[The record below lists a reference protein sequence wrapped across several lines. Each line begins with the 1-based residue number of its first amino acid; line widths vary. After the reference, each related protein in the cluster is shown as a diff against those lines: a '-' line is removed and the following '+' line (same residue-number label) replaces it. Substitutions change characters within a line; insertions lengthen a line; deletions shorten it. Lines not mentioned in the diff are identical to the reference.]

1 MTNPTAR
8 SFRRRPSA
16 GKIIFRWA
24 EYSLFLLATVVLGY
38 VVWVQAET
46 FAFQAYQSWRLD
58 QMQHGKPASVSL
70 FVKQWIP
77 SPWKHDAPEVGQTTP
92 MTPMRPTEIS
102 ASPVS
107 DAPASDASDGLTP
120 AQRTQG
126 ATPPRTGKSI
136 LSPPPAR
143 PSVNDGT
150 LIGRLQIPR
159 IGLSAIVMEGFSAR
173 TLRLAVGHMPGTAL
187 PGQPGNVSLSAHR
200 DTFFR
205 GLRNIQRGD
214 IITLSTVNGDVHHYH
229 VTAVTLVS
237 PNNTKVLDA
246 YSGPG
251 INLITCYPFY
261 YIGPAPK
268 RFIVHGDESSDSV
281 VKQAASPASVQPHP
295 VSINEA
301 SSN

>member
-16 GKIIFRWA
+16 GKTIFRWV

-38 VVWVQAET
+38 VFWVQAET

-58 QMQHGKPASVSL
+58 QMQQGKPASVVL

-77 SPWKHDAPEVGQTTP
+77 GPWKRDDAPEVGQA
-92 MTPMRPTEIS
+92 TPMRPTEI
-102 ASPVS
+102 A
-107 DAPASDASDGLTP
+107 AGPASDASASHASDGLMP

-126 ATPPRTGKSI
+126 ATPSRTGKSI

-159 IGLSAIVMEGFSAR
+159 LGLSAIVLEGLSAR

-214 IITLSTVNGDVHHYH
+214 LITLSTVNGDVHRYR
-229 VTAVTLVS
+229 VGAVSLAS
-237 PNNTKVLDA
+237 PNNTEVLDA

-261 YIGPAPK
+261 YVGPAPK

-295 VSINEA
+295 VSINES